1 MSQFCSGI
9 LYGILDDDLMGFEC
23 VKVGCSKLGVK
34 QVTLFFSPSVLADFP
49 KLEFDFNSEIF
60 IKFNSMN

>member
-1 MSQFCSGI
+1 MRLSWVFKNGRKTGDS
-9 LYGILDDDLMGFEC
+9 
-23 VKVGCSKLGVK
+23 V
-34 QVTLFFSPSVLADFP
+34 FSPSVLADSP